1 MKGKKFLLVLIPVA
15 IMYIL
20 IPASFFLFVGAMN
33 QRTYEYSFSQPLN
46 QVEKVEIRKYDYDTS
61 TATPFVVL
69 DERQANALL
78 TDIDA
83 LSCKRYFGHGS
94 TSYGEAVV
102 YITYAN
108 GEAEV
113 IGIYN
118 VAKVDTSGKWHMGL
132 LYFPRKE
139 LCTLLLQY
147 APELLPELQKYL
159 E

>member
-1 MKGKKFLLVLIPVA
+1 MKHKKLLVL
-15 IMYIL
+15 
-20 IPASFFLFVGAMN
+20 FLAVSLLLLAAGC
-33 QRTYEYSFSQPLN
+33 QRTYDYSFSQPLD
-46 QVEKVEIRKYDYDTS
+46 QVEKVEILAYDDKADV
-61 TATPFVVL
+61 ATPLVVL
-69 DERQANALL
+69 DENQANALL

-83 LSCKRYFGHGS
+83 LLCKRHFGDS
-94 TSYGEAVV
+94 TMAYGEAVI

-118 VAKVDTSGKWHMGL
+118 VAKVDTSGEWCIGIE
-132 LYFPRKE
+132 YFNKKE

-147 APELLPELQKYL
+147 VPELQPELQKYL

>member
-1 MKGKKFLLVLIPVA
+1 MKGKKFLLVLIPIA

-33 QRTYEYSFSQPLN
+33 QRTYDYSFSQPLD
-46 QVEKVEIRKYDYDTS
+46 QVIKVEILAYDDKTG
-61 TATPFVVL
+61 TAPPLLVL
-69 DERQANALL
+69 NENQANALL

-83 LSCKRYFGHGS
+83 LPCKRHFGDH
-94 TSYGEAVV
+94 TMDYGEAVV

-113 IGIYN
+113 IGLWN
-118 VAKVDTSGKWHMGL
+118 VATVDTSGEWSIGIE
-132 LYFPRKE
+132 YFDRKE
-139 LCTLLLQY
+139 LYPLLLQY
-147 APELLPELQKYL
+147 VPELLPELQKYL